1 MSRGDF
7 ETRHEVTRLTGWS
20 ARAARRR
27 AGEFIAIWFS
37 PARWALDDIVTAIAA
52 LGVAVSVFLPWFQA
66 TVQIMRT
73 SEQGQLISPR
83 GWISGIALHQYLWAV
98 VALALFQFAVL
109 AAHYLP
115 GRRAVTLPGYRQF
128 LIVASGLNLV
138 VVVGSLAVKP
148 DNWRGV
154 KMYPPFHLVVG
165 WGYGAA
171 VALVGAIGALGAA
184 IVAYRDRA
192 SRLP

>member
-1 MSRGDF
+1 
-7 ETRHEVTRLTGWS
+7 VTRLTGWS

-27 AGEFIAIWFS
+27 AAEFGAIWFS
-37 PARWALDDIVTAIAA
+37 PARWSTDDIVTALGA
-52 LGVAVSVFLPWFQA
+52 LVLAISVFFPWFQA

-73 SEQGQLISPR
+73 SMQGRLMSPK
-83 GWISGIALHQYLWAV
+83 GTISGIALHHYLWAV
-98 VALALFQFAVL
+98 VALALLEFAVL
-109 AAHYLP
+109 AARYLP
-115 GRRAVTLPGYRQF
+115 RPRQPALPGYRQF
-128 LIVASGLNLV
+128 LIVASALNCV

-165 WGYGAA
+165 WGYGSA
-171 VALVGAIGALGAA
+171 VALVAALGTLVAA

-192 SRLP
+192 VRLP